1 MTQQQNN
8 TSANN
13 KRIAKNSI
21 FMSVRMVIVL
31 TITLFTTRVV
41 LNALG
46 VVDYGIYNVV
56 CGFVAILAFLN
67 SAMSNGIQR
76 FFNYEYGKNGLSGAT
91 KVFNAAII
99 IQITLS
105 VLILLCLE
113 VVGNWYILNKLVI
126 PSNKLVD
133 SLVVFQ
139 FSIICFMCTICQ
151 APFAAS
157 IIAHERID
165 FLAMMSVADSLL
177 KLTIAYLITIL
188 DGNLLV
194 LYGALLALESI
205 IIFMSYIVFS
215 KRNFKEIKINLRIG
229 KDLLRPMLS
238 FSGWNLFGSFSGIMK
253 EQGINLILNLFFGPT
268 VNAARAIAFQVSS
281 GLSNFVQNL
290 SVPIRP
296 QVIQEYAI
304 SNFNRSLKLTFS
316 LSKLSSIILY
326 VIALPV
332 LFEIDTILCVWLGDD
347 IPQETGIFVIW
358 VVLTAFINNLNSSI
372 AGIVHASGKMKK
384 YQLSGAIVN
393 LLSLPIAYFL
403 LKIGYDAEYALIT
416 VFIITIINQIVCLM
430 VMREIINYSF
440 IDYVKTSIYPFV
452 RVVVLTIWI
461 PFVFKAFIY
470 STIIR
475 LLLNFFLLTT
485 IIIITSYFSALTYS
499 EKAIIKNLFSKLVQ
513 KFK

>member
-1 MTQQQNN
+1 M
-8 TSANN
+8 
-13 KRIAKNSI
+13 SI
-21 FMSVRMVIVL
+21 RMVIVL

-56 CGFVAILAFLN
+56 CGFVSILAFLN

-76 FFNYEYGKNGLSGAT
+76 FFNYEYGKNGISGAR
-91 KVFNAAII
+91 KVFNAALI
-99 IQITLS
+99 IQTTL
-105 VLILLCLE
+105 LIFILICLE
-113 VVGNWYILNKLVI
+113 VGGNWYILNKLVI

-133 SLVVFQ
+133 TLIVFQ

-177 KLTIAYLITIL
+177 KLTIAYSITIFE
-188 DGNLLV
+188 DNLLV
-194 LYGALLALESI
+194 LYGALLALESV
-205 IIFMSYIVFS
+205 IIFISYIVFS
-215 KRNFKEIKINLRIG
+215 KRNFKEISINLRIG
-229 KDLLRPMLS
+229 KDLLRQMLS

-296 QVIQEYAI
+296 QVIQEYAK
-304 SNFNRSLKLTFS
+304 SNYNRSLRLTFS

-326 VIALPV
+326 IIALPV
-332 LFEIDTILCVWLGDD
+332 LFEIDTILYIWLGDD
-347 IPQETGIFVIW
+347 IPQQTGIFVIW

-372 AGIVHASGKMKK
+372 AGIVHASGIMKK
-384 YQLSGAIVN
+384 YQLSGAVVN

-403 LKIGYDAEYALIT
+403 LKAGYAAEYALIT

-430 VMREIINYSF
+430 VMREFINYSF
-440 IDYVKTSIYPFV
+440 IDYILKSIYPFIK
-452 RVVVLTIWI
+452 VVVLTIWI
-461 PFVFKAFIY
+461 PFIFKVYID
-470 STIIR
+470 STTIR
-475 LLLNFFLLTT
+475 LFLNFFVLTT
-485 IIIITSYFSALTYS
+485 ITIIISYFSALTYS
-499 EKAIIKNLFSKLVQ
+499 EKAIINNLFSNIVK